1 MLHLV
6 FHYRLLLKRVWSC
19 WYFSDIS
26 NKKKSEINYFLI
38 KQFCSNLLHVVP
50 QSWDEYALKM
60 SDRDYVGEYTIA
72 SDFMY
77 YKIISR

>member
-6 FHYRLLLKRVWSC
+6 FHYTLLLKHVWSS

-26 NKKKSEINYFLI
+26 NKKKSEINNFLI

-50 QSWDEYALKM
+50 HTWDEYALKM
-60 SDRDYVGEYTIA
+60 SDRNYAGAYTIA
-72 SDFMY
+72 SEFKY